1 MWEVWL
7 QIQTLNQGGVL
18 RGQGSVMLA
27 SFSLTYL
34 LVLWSSPTS
43 PDKPHILT
51 RTEGTLVEDK
61 RYPAVFY
68 NWERLLPHSSGFSR
82 LQESLA

>member
-1 MWEVWL
+1 MGGLV
-7 QIQTLNQGGVL
+7 TDPDQGGVL
-18 RGQGSVMLA
+18 RGQGSAMLA

-43 PDKPHILT
+43 PTPDKDRRH
-51 RTEGTLVEDK
+51 LVEDK

-68 NWERLLPHSSGFSR
+68 NWERLLPHSSEFSR